1 MEQQTEKQEEKPAQ
15 KIESYGAENIKILA
29 GREAVRTRPG
39 MYIGDTTLRGLHH
52 MIYEAVDN
60 SIDEALAGF
69 CTKVNVIIHI
79 DGSVSVE
86 DNGRGIPV
94 EPHPKLKV
102 SALTIV
108 LTELH
113 AGGKFDN
120 NTYKVS
126 GGLHGVGIS
135 VANFLSTRFEVWVKR
150 NGKLYYQ
157 RYETGRPV
165 TEVEERGTST
175 ETGTKV
181 QILPDPTIFPETIFN
196 FETLA
201 TRLRELAFLNKGIE
215 IAITDERI
223 TKTLTFKFDGGVSE
237 FVQHL
242 NKTKQSLHPVIYF
255 TKKKDNIELEIAM
268 QYTTAYQENVHSF
281 ANNINTHEGGTHMSG
296 FRSALTRV
304 INTYLKSNE
313 KKSNVKQ
320 KKEKKEAEDFSGE
333 DVREGLTAIIS
344 VKLPNPQFE
353 GQTKTKLGNAEI
365 AGIVTSFV
373 VDGLSTYLAEH
384 PADARMIM
392 AKCEEAMRAREAAR
406 KAKELARKGVFEGGS
421 LPGKL
426 ADCSNR
432 DPAKCEIFICEGD
445 SAGGSC
451 KMGRNR
457 EFQAILPLRGKI
469 LNVEKA
475 RLHKVFENVEIRA
488 MITAIGTSIKEEFN
502 LENARYHK
510 IILATDA
517 DVDGSHIRTLLLTFL
532 YRYMKPLIEAG
543 YIYIA
548 QPPLYRIK
556 TGKTITYA
564 YSDRE
569 KDQLLVGKE
578 NPSIQRYKGLGE
590 MNPEQLWETTMD
602 PSVRILKQVNIE
614 DAVESDRIFALLMG
628 EEVQP
633 RRAFIMKHAKDV
645 VNLDV

>member
-1 MEQQTEKQEEKPAQ
+1 MEQKS
-15 KIESYGAENIKILA
+15 SYGAENIKVLA
-29 GREAVRTRPG
+29 GREAVRARPG

-52 MIYEAVDN
+52 LIYEAVDN
-60 SIDEALAGF
+60 SIDETLAGF
-69 CTKVNVIIHI
+69 CTKVNVIIHT

-94 EPHPKLKV
+94 EPHPKLKE

-223 TKTLTFKFDGGVSE
+223 TKTLTFKFDAGVNE
-237 FVQHL
+237 FVQLL

-304 INTYLKSNE
+304 INTYLNSNE

-344 VKLPNPQFE
+344 VKLPNPR
-353 GQTKTKLGNAEI
+353 
-365 AGIVTSFV
+365 S
-373 VDGLSTYLAEH
+373 
-384 PADARMIM
+384 
-392 AKCEEAMRAREAAR
+392 EERR
-406 KAKELARKGVFEGGS
+406 
-421 LPGKL
+421 
-426 ADCSNR
+426 
-432 DPAKCEIFICEGD
+432 
-445 SAGGSC
+445 
-451 KMGRNR
+451 
-457 EFQAILPLRGKI
+457 
-469 LNVEKA
+469 
-475 RLHKVFENVEIRA
+475 
-488 MITAIGTSIKEEFN
+488 
-502 LENARYHK
+502 
-510 IILATDA
+510 
-517 DVDGSHIRTLLLTFL
+517 
-532 YRYMKPLIEAG
+532 
-543 YIYIA
+543 
-548 QPPLYRIK
+548 
-556 TGKTITYA
+556 
-564 YSDRE
+564 
-569 KDQLLVGKE
+569 VGKE
-578 NPSIQRYKGLGE
+578 CRSRWSPY
-590 MNPEQLWETTMD
+590 
-602 PSVRILKQVNIE
+602 
-614 DAVESDRIFALLMG
+614 
-628 EEVQP
+628 
-633 RRAFIMKHAKDV
+633 H
-645 VNLDV
+645 